1 MIEKITINV
10 IGDGEMDEISANIC
24 LAAVAEYAEKHG
36 LVIVGKRGETGK
48 VVYWFENR
56 KSHERNHF

>member
-1 MIEKITINV
+1 MLERITINA
-10 IGDGEMDEISANIC
+10 ICDGEMDEISANIY

-48 VVYWFENR
+48 VVYWFERR

>member
-1 MIEKITINV
+1 MLERITINA
-10 IGDGEMDEISANIC
+10 ICGGEMDEISANIY

-36 LVIVGKRGETGK
+36 LVIVGERDETGK
-48 VVYWFENR
+48 VVYWFERR